1 MSLASE
7 HVTKALELAEELY
20 NTLCNIEQED
30 LTVEDKTQLKTVL
43 EYCISAM
50 DVVNKLL
57 FSD

>member
-1 MSLASE
+1 MSLASKY
-7 HVTKALELAEELY
+7 VTKALELADELY

-50 DVVNKLL
+50 NVVNKLL